1 MDLQLIKKEFRS
13 LQKIYTAILI
23 TILLFSIAAIVV
35 NKFILPFIHVT
46 KDLKLSFRYIIIF
59 SLLGGIPF
67 SYFIF
72 ESKNKKLIETM
83 TSLIEKFKIY
93 KKNLIIKLVILELIA
108 TIAVVLFLFS
118 RDIYLLS
125 APLIIIILLLV
136 SMPTVN
142 KLSNDLQ
149 LTDTELEELYQ

>member
-23 TILLFSIAAIVV
+23 TILVFSIAAIVV
-35 NKFILPFIHVT
+35 NKFVLPFIHVT

-72 ESKNKKLIETM
+72 ESKNKKLIEGM
-83 TSLIEKFKIY
+83 NSLIEKFKIY
-93 KKNLIIKLVILELIA
+93 KKNLIIKLVILESIA
-108 TIAVVLFLFS
+108 TIAVVLFLLS